1 MRMLRVKYNKLFVTD
16 NTKIACIHRQIGRV
30 IMELKGKK
38 VMVVGTGISG
48 IGAIDLLNKAG
59 ADCIIYDANEKL
71 TEEAVAKKLNGNK
84 AQIIIG
90 ELADDITEKVELLVI
105 SPGVPVDSPLVK
117 KFEEAGVPVWGE
129 IELAYNYDK
138 GRIIAITGTNG
149 KTTTTALVGQI
160 VKAYNE
166 QTYVV
171 GNIGNSYT
179 GEVLKTSENSYTV
192 AEISSFQLE
201 TVHRF
206 HPVVS
211 AILNITPDHL
221 NRHHTMECYAHTKE
235 RIAENQT
242 KDDVCVLNM
251 EDEELYRFGSECKA
265 SVVWFSS
272 KRKPDKGAYLDG
284 DGIRYT
290 DGTQDKLMLNIHD
303 MNLLGTHNYE
313 NVCAAIAMTK
323 AVGIPDDIIIE
334 QVKCFKAVE
343 HRIEYVATKKGVW
356 YYNDS
361 KGTNPEASVKAIEAM
376 VRPTILIGGG
386 YDKGSEFD
394 MYVKA
399 FKDKVK
405 MLVLLGQTA
414 EKIAKTCDKYGF
426 KNYVYAES
434 LEEVVSICAKNA
446 SEGDAVLLSPAC
458 ASWGMFDNY
467 EQRGDM
473 FKEYVNKLD

>member
-1 MRMLRVKYNKLFVTD
+1 MD
-16 NTKIACIHRQIGRV
+16 
-30 IMELKGKK
+30 LKGKK

-48 IGAIDLLNKAG
+48 IGAIDLLNKVG
-59 ADCIIYDANEKL
+59 AECIIYDANDKL
-71 TEEAVAKKLNGNK
+71 SADDVAKKLGDNK

-90 ELADDITEKVELLVI
+90 ELPKDCTSQVDLLVI
-105 SPGVPVDSPLVK
+105 SPGVPIDSPLVLHFK
-117 KFEEAGVPVWGE
+117 EAGVTVWGE

-160 VKAYNE
+160 IKAYNE

-179 GEVLKTSENSYTV
+179 GEVLKTTNDSYTV

-201 TVHRF
+201 TVHEF

-235 RIAENQT
+235 RIAENQN
-242 KDDVCVLNM
+242 KSDVCVLNM
-251 EDEELYRFGSECKA
+251 EDEELYRFGKECSA

-272 KRKPDKGAYLDG
+272 KRKPAKGAYLDG
-284 DGIRYT
+284 NNIRYT
-290 DGTQDKLMLNIHD
+290 DGAQDRIMLNVHD

-343 HRIEYVATKKGVW
+343 HRIEYVATKNDVW

-414 EKIAKTCDKYGF
+414 DKIAKTCDKYGF
-426 KNYVYAES
+426 TNYVYADS
-434 LEEVVSICAKNA
+434 LEEVVNICAKNA
-446 SEGDAVLLSPAC
+446 DKGDAVLLSPAC

-473 FKEYVNKLD
+473 FKEYVNNL

>member
-1 MRMLRVKYNKLFVTD
+1 MD
-16 NTKIACIHRQIGRV
+16 
-30 IMELKGKK
+30 LKDKK

-48 IGAIDLLNKAG
+48 IGAIDLLNKVG
-59 ADCIIYDANEKL
+59 ADCIIYDGNDKL
-71 TEEAVAKKLNGNK
+71 STEDVSKKLGSNK

-90 ELADDITEKVELLVI
+90 ELPDNITKVVELLVI

-117 KFEEAGVPVWGE
+117 MFEEAGVPVWGE

-160 VKAYNE
+160 IKAYNE

-179 GEVLKTSENSYTV
+179 GEVLKTSKDSYTV

-201 TVHRF
+201 TVHEF
-206 HPVVS
+206 HPIVS

-235 RIAENQT
+235 RIAENQN
-242 KDDVCVLNM
+242 KNDVCVLNM
-251 EDEELYRFGSECKA
+251 DDEELYRFGKECSA
-265 SVVWFSS
+265 SVIWFSS
-272 KRKPDKGAYLDG
+272 KRKPYKGAYLDG
-284 DGIRYT
+284 NNIRYT
-290 DGTQDKLMLNIHD
+290 DGTTDKIMINVHD

-343 HRIEYVATKKGVW
+343 HRIEYVATKNDVW

-394 MYVKA
+394 IYVKA

-405 MLVLLGQTA
+405 LLVLLGQTA
-414 EKIAKTCDKYGF
+414 EKIARTCDKYGF
-426 KNYVYAES
+426 KNYVFADS

-446 SEGDAVLLSPAC
+446 KKGDAVLLSPAC

-473 FKEYVNKLD
+473 FKQYVNEL

>member
-90 ELADDITEKVELLVI
+90 EPADDITEKVELLVI

-284 DGIRYT
+284 DDIRYT

-323 AVGIPDDIIIE
+323 AVGL
-334 QVKCFKAVE
+334 
-343 HRIEYVATKKGVW
+343 
-356 YYNDS
+356 S
-361 KGTNPEASVKAIEAM
+361 
-376 VRPTILIGGG
+376 LIH
-386 YDKGSEFD
+386 
-394 MYVKA
+394 
-399 FKDKVK
+399 
-405 MLVLLGQTA
+405 
-414 EKIAKTCDKYGF
+414 I
-426 KNYVYAES
+426 
-434 LEEVVSICAKNA
+434 
-446 SEGDAVLLSPAC
+446 
-458 ASWGMFDNY
+458 
-467 EQRGDM
+467 
-473 FKEYVNKLD
+473 

>member
-1 MRMLRVKYNKLFVTD
+1 MD
-16 NTKIACIHRQIGRV
+16 
-30 IMELKGKK
+30 LKDKK

-48 IGAIDLLNKAG
+48 TGAIDLLNKVG
-59 ADCIIYDANEKL
+59 ADCIIYDGNEKL
-71 TEEAVAKKLNGNK
+71 STEDVVKKLGGNK

-90 ELADDITEKVELLVI
+90 QLPEGITDKVELLVI
-105 SPGVPVDSPLVK
+105 SPGVPIDSPIVEL
-117 KFEEAGVPVWGE
+117 FEKAGVPVWGE

-138 GRIIAITGTNG
+138 GKIAAITGTNG

-160 VKAYNE
+160 IKAYNE
-166 QTYVV
+166 KTFVV

-179 GEVLKTSENSYTV
+179 GEVLKTTEDSYTV

-201 TVHRF
+201 TVHEF

-235 RIAENQT
+235 RIAKNQN
-242 KDDVCVLNM
+242 KSDVCVLNM
-251 EDEELYRFGSECKA
+251 EDEELYRFGKECSA

-272 KRKPDKGAYLDG
+272 RRKPCKGAYLDG
-284 DGIRYT
+284 NNIRYT
-290 DGTQDKLMLNIHD
+290 DGVTDKIMLNVHD

-334 QVKCFKAVE
+334 QIKNFKAVE
-343 HRIEYVATKKGVW
+343 HRIEYVATKNGVW

-399 FKDKVK
+399 FGDKVK

-414 EKIAKTCDKYGF
+414 HKIAETCDKYGF
-426 KNYVYAES
+426 SNYVFADS
-434 LEEVVSICAKNA
+434 LKEVVSICAKNA
-446 SEGDAVLLSPAC
+446 KDGDAVLLSPAC

-473 FKEYVNKLD
+473 FKEYVRNL